1 MERVCRKLQLQGLW
15 REGIRDLYRSIAGDN
30 HVVAEVRVAGELCAF
45 LAVARRQ
52 IEPLEMTEIELRVWL
67 SGPRILGG
75 LVRPGIS
82 SCAARRPARHA

>member
-52 IEPLEMTEIELRVWL
+52 IEPLEMT
-67 SGPRILGG
+67 
-75 LVRPGIS
+75 
-82 SCAARRPARHA
+82 ARHRTWASDAPTRHIIRTDP